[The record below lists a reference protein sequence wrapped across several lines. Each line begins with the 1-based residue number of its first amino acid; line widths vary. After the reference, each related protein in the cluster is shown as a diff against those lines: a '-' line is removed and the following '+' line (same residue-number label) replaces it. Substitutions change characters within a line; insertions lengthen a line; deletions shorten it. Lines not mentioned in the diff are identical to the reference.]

1 MMESVTDLP
10 QTDQIIFYI
19 LELSMVFIS
28 FANSDTES
36 QFVANCAS

>member
-1 MMESVTDLP
+1 MESVTDLA
-10 QTDQIIFYI
+10 QMDQITFYI

-28 FANSDTES
+28 FTTSDTES